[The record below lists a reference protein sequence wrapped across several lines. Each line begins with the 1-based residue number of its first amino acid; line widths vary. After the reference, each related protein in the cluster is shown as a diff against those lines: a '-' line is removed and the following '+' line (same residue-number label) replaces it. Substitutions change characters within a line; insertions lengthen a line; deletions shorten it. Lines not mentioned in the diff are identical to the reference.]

1 MQQVKVYYEKKSVF
15 GSYKICLKYKIPKFE
30 IKRVKLN
37 DFTRAESWII
47 LIQKMVVE
55 IVLSKYHV
63 GEGDWDRTKLKTMP
77 LSQDPKYS
85 DFHIRKTK
93 PKQTNMY

>member
-1 MQQVKVYYEKKSVF
+1 M
-15 GSYKICLKYKIPKFE
+15 
-30 IKRVKLN
+30 
-37 DFTRAESWII
+37 W
-47 LIQKMVVE
+47 
-55 IVLSKYHV
+55 